1 MFVILFFLIYVS
13 GRAIG
18 LLALSLTMG
27 RDVLF
32 EEPEGKQQILASV
45 WFFVSLLIA
54 GVICFSLTDW
64 GLGLPH

>member
-1 MFVILFFLIYVS
+1 MFIIVFFLIYGA

-32 EEPEGKQQILASV
+32 EEREGKQQLISSA
-45 WFFVSLLIA
+45 WFLLSLLIA